1 MATRTAFSSAL
12 RPVRPAC
19 DAISAAPLPAFMPRR
34 FYSVGTPNRR
44 PTNRWIWW
52 MLTGATT
59 AGTCYVLGAKYPPR
73 AIPFIFSPYSTNAS
87 DMSADEAAAHC
98 HEIERAMHSLPIVQ
112 EHLSRSF
119 EYPSAKEVREK
130 HGITYDTE
138 LANRETADYAILR
151 PFVHVPPGRLE
162 TQLTAGSLRGAHMFA
177 TTPMIFSKTQAGVRS
192 GGGTEGDG
200 FVVLHLGKNLCGYEG
215 VVHGGLIA
223 TVFDEALARTAF
235 YGLPSN
241 VGVTGKLELRYRKP
255 VVADRFYVVET
266 EIVERIGRKC
276 FVNGYLLEPKSRSVL
291 AEANG
296 VFIEPR
302 WAKYASWVG
311 GVNIRKQL
319 EK

>member
-1 MATRTAFSSAL
+1 MCIRD
-12 RPVRPAC
+12 R
-19 DAISAAPLPAFMPRR
+19 
-34 FYSVGTPNRR
+34 
-44 PTNRWIWW
+44 
-52 MLTGATT
+52 
-59 AGTCYVLGAKYPPR
+59 
-73 AIPFIFSPYSTNAS
+73 
-87 DMSADEAAAHC
+87 
-98 HEIERAMHSLPIVQ
+98 
-112 EHLSRSF
+112 
-119 EYPSAKEVREK
+119 
-130 HGITYDTE
+130 
-138 LANRETADYAILR
+138 
-151 PFVHVPPGRLE
+151 
-162 TQLTAGSLRGAHMFA
+162 
-177 TTPMIFSKTQAGVRS
+177 
-192 GGGTEGDG
+192 
-200 FVVLHLGKNLCGYEG
+200 NLCGYEG

>member
-1 MATRTAFSSAL
+1 
-12 RPVRPAC
+12 
-19 DAISAAPLPAFMPRR
+19 
-34 FYSVGTPNRR
+34 
-44 PTNRWIWW
+44 

-98 HEIERAMHSLPIVQ
+98 HEIERAMHSLPVVQ

-291 AEANG
+291 AEANS